1 MTDASLVTHDHH
13 CVGCGYNLLGASV
26 AGVCPECGTP
36 VAQSM
41 GSGMLGDASPAYR
54 ASLVR
59 GLGWIIHGILAL
71 IVLGIGAGL
80 ASSMLGLRTDVIE
93 EGVTLLP
100 ACLIYAGYWVYSTPE
115 PGYNGTD
122 EPRRTR
128 AVLRVSVAAT
138 AACTLGSAIGTP
150 LRSLLPAT
158 GGLLTPL
165 LALLALARGL
175 AVLVTLFCT
184 LQYTRWIAQRIPS
197 PKWAGRARSYRWLL
211 PLLVG
216 VPLLLWLI
224 AGMVLAMSI
233 PLARSGAGMAG
244 VGVGGV
250 AVAGVAGCMFIVA
263 ALVVLV
269 LYWNLLHYV
278 REGIRAID
286 QRKHMA
292 EAYEASAKP

>member
-1 MTDASLVTHDHH
+1 MTDASLVTHDRA
-13 CVGCGYNLLGASV
+13 CVGCGYNLLGARV

-36 VAQSM
+36 VAQSLR
-41 GSGMLGDASPAYR
+41 SVLLGDASAEYR
-54 ASLVR
+54 ARLVR

-71 IVLGIGAGL
+71 IVLAIGASL
-80 ASSMLGLRTDVIE
+80 ASSMLGLRTDVIV
-93 EGVTLLP
+93 EGATLVP
-100 ACLIYAGYWVYSTPE
+100 ACLIYAGYWEYSTPE

-128 AVLRVSVAAT
+128 AVLRVSVVVT
-138 AACTLGSAIGTP
+138 AVCTVAGTTGAP
-150 LRSLLPAT
+150 LR
-158 GGLLTPL
+158 
-165 LALLALARGL
+165 ALAPGLGGMLHVLLGVSVLLRGL
-175 AVLVTLFCT
+175 SVLFTLFCT

-224 AGMVLAMSI
+224 GGMVLAMSI